1 MENEISELFRLASKF
16 FFKKFKE
23 TGGSQ
28 GQLAKE
34 FGVTQAYLSSVMN
47 GSRSASFELYNLIA
61 NRLYGPLDKYLAVG
75 RNIKEGRDP
84 LADEKQGQ
92 DRDGVESLIARLTY
106 YVMDHQ
112 RIEKKIHE
120 LKQFY
125 ESIVENLQSGVLVMD
140 REHNVVFANRY
151 LTKLSGVRP
160 EQAIGTNPFNAEKTI
175 PNLKIGEF
183 VKKYREAADRLEPL
197 FFENLPMQTPG
208 SPFNYNSGWIIPLVG
223 EDKTFNGM
231 ICTFRDTSYSHALFS
246 LLAQTVEHQPEA
258 VAIIQQRAAGEMPT
272 TTFANK
278 KFRSIFLLDDA
289 GPFALPFSELIKEL
303 KKNVVNAREWE
314 KFVKGNIKTNAA
326 NTHFVVEVKNGK
338 KYEVTGNPLSDQN
351 GLHLG
356 RIAILREIK
365 PQRTQTPSHR
375 RTAGQR

>member
-1 MENEISELFRLASKF
+1 MENEIAELFRLASKF

-47 GSRSASFELYNLIA
+47 GSRSASFDLYNLIA
-61 NRLYGPLDKYLAVG
+61 NRLFGPLDKYLAVG

-84 LADEKQGQ
+84 LAGEKESREQ
-92 DRDGVESLIARLTY
+92 DGVESLIARLTY

-140 REHNVVFANRY
+140 RDHNVIYANRY

-160 EQAIGTNPFNAEKTI
+160 EQAIGTSPYNAEKAI

-183 VKKYREAADRLEPL
+183 IKKYREAAERLEPL
-197 FFENLPMQTPG
+197 FFENIPMQTPL
-208 SPFNYNSGWIIPLVG
+208 SNFRYNSGWIIPLLG
-223 EDKTFNGM
+223 ENRSFNGM
-231 ICTFRDTSYSHALFS
+231 ICTFRDTSYSHSLFS
-246 LLAQTVEHQPEA
+246 LLAQTVEQLPDP
-258 VAIIQQRAAGEMPT
+258 VAIIQQRVAGEMPT

-278 KFRSIFLLDDA
+278 KFRNILGLDAVD
-289 GPFALPFSELIKEL
+289 PFSLPFSDLIKEM
-303 KKNVVNAREWE
+303 KKNVANAKEWE
-314 KFVKGNIKTNAA
+314 RIIKNNIKTNAA
-326 NTHFVVEVKNGK
+326 DTRFVVELKDGRRFA
-338 KYEVTGNPLSDQN
+338 VTGNPLSDAHGQ
-351 GLHLG
+351 HLG
-356 RIAILREIK
+356 RIASLRELEAPRSAK
-365 PQRTQTPSHR
+365 Q
-375 RTAGQR
+375 